1 MKPLFRPKKELSQ
14 RQKEL
19 MKEYKQHHTKA
30 HMTEMKKLLLQGY
43 CFEQA
48 HQLSTKKVG
57 K

>member
-1 MKPLFRPKKELSQ
+1 MQPLFKPKKELSA
-14 RQKEL
+14 RQKQL
-19 MKEYKQHHTKA
+19 MKEHKQYHTKK
-30 HMTEMKKLLLQGY
+30 HMDMMKKLLLQGY